1 MSAAPPP
8 RPSLPPSRP
17 PRTTWPGR
25 RSAAA
30 HAPCPLPCPA
40 ESGAL
45 EQNGGGRSGAGR
57 ERAVLSG
64 EDGGGERLREVRRR
78 GQPRGDRR
86 LGGGPGS
93 VSRRQRGGGEIADA
107 PAAGLPELGPAVP
120 SAGCG
125 QAPPAPASPLP
136 DRSSAA
142 VAGLVCGAPR
152 PTGPPAAGSGP
163 SGAAP
168 GGGWAQPE
176 GIPVRICGSG
186 LASASSRPP
195 QCPLLAARA
204 GVARRR
210 RADPRRGVSESPH
223 SGAVRGRCESARARS
238 VRGSRRCA
246 RRSAV
251 PRQRRWPGPPCD
263 AGFRPAPH
271 RMGVTVVFWRNS
283 ECSVGDSC
291 ASGIFGLPGDRA
303 LLFGL
308 CFYLL
313 SLAIP
318 FDALG

>member
-1 MSAAPPP
+1 MTCHTKQAAHTPPRNRRARAAPRPVLSPGPSLSPSRPLGPAPAMSAAPP
-8 RPSLPPSRP
+8 SLTPSRP

-107 PAAGLPELGPAVP
+107 PAAGFPELGPAVP

-163 SGAAP
+163 SG
-168 GGGWAQPE
+168 PE

-195 QCPLLAARA
+195 QCPLPAARA

-210 RADPRRGVSESPH
+210 WADPRRGVSESPH
-223 SGAVRGRCESARARS
+223 SGAVLRP
-238 VRGSRRCA
+238 VRER
-246 RRSAV
+246 
-251 PRQRRWPGPPCD
+251 PRPLG
-263 AGFRPAPH
+263 A
-271 RMGVTVVFWRNS
+271 
-283 ECSVGDSC
+283 
-291 ASGIFGLPGDRA
+291 GLPSVCPPLRCPAAAPVAGAA
-303 LLFGL
+303 L
-308 CFYLL
+308 
-313 SLAIP
+313 
-318 FDALG
+318 